1 MEVRRYTTALDIYCL
16 FESSTRPMPFQC
28 RRILAES
35 DIWKALAVRP
45 WRDQDMFY
53 RNESP
58 DHNCC
63 FHEHLLQSLC
73 CSSTFA
79 GLHISGSDFDI
90 VHLAQSPQILYECMA
105 GQFYAHSPK
114 EWQLTNSVNSLVI
127 DVPLFCVNC
136 SLLMVKPINR
146 ESLPI
151 DRRHSNIASES
162 IPFGGELLKSYR
174 ERSSHRRRV
183 K

>member
-1 MEVRRYTTALDIYCL
+1 MEVSIHSNTGYRAFQIPNQCSLSGGEYLLSQISGRHYPTMERSRYVLS
-16 FESSTRPMPFQC
+16 EQ
-28 RRILAES
+28 
-35 DIWKALAVRP
+35 
-45 WRDQDMFY
+45 
-53 RNESP
+53 SP

-105 GQFYAHSPK
+105 GQSYAHSPK

-136 SLLMVKPINR
+136 SLLIVKPINR